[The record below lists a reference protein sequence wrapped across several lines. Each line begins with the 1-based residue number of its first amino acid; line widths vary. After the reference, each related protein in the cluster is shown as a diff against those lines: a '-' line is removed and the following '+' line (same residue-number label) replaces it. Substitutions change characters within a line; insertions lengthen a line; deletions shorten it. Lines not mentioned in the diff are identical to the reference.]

1 MAIQGTPLLRADKE
15 FLVLLDNVPFKK
27 DVHDSL
33 LCAKCRKILKRP
45 MQLIPCGH
53 R

>member
-1 MAIQGTPLLRADKE
+1 MAVQATPLLRADKE
-15 FLVLLDNVPFKK
+15 FLVLLDNVPFKNEI
-27 DVHDSL
+27 HSSL
-33 LCAKCRKILKRP
+33 LCAKCKKILKRP